1 MWTLR
6 IVRVN
11 TLSIFTYLN
20 QNIEMTYT
28 FKKTAL
34 IAAIAFSLPLF
45 SFAKDVILDVRT
57 PKEFAEEHVPN
68 AVNVDFL
75 NPNFK
80 TEIQKLDKADSY
92 KVYCR
97 SGRRSGQAIIMMKQ
111 LGFKN
116 IENVG
121 GLEDAKKTLNAN

>member
-1 MWTLR
+1 VWTLR

>member
-1 MWTLR
+1 MFGELDDTQ
-6 IVRVN
+6 
-11 TLSIFTYLN
+11 S
-20 QNIEMTYT
+20 MKHT
-28 FKKTAL
+28 FKKSAL
-34 IAAIAFSLPLF
+34 AAVFVFSLPLF

-68 AVNVDFL
+68 AVNIDFL

-80 TEIQKLDKADSY
+80 AEISKLDKADSY

-111 LGFKN
+111 LGFKK

-121 GLEDAKKTLNAN
+121 GFEEAKKALPAN